1 MSLRASHLGIV
12 TGARVLLDDAT
23 FQVTAG
29 EKVALIG
36 PNGAGKTTL
45 LRTLAGELSPAAG
58 MVRLPEQFAWL
69 PQETTPRDDVA
80 HLLAYDHLLAASH
93 LAGIR
98 DDMAGLN
105 DQMHAA
111 DMAAIGHF
119 GHLEERFRLGG
130 GYELESTAER
140 IAAGLGLDEE
150 ALLREVGSLSGG
162 QRRRLELA
170 RVLLAGGDLLMLDEP
185 TNHLDAEAKA
195 FVMGFLRTSP
205 SAVLVVSH
213 DIDLMNESIDR
224 VFALEQ
230 GHLDI
235 YRGTYRQ
242 FLEKRADREAAIQRE
257 TTKAEREVARLQ
269 RTADKFRQGNATSA
283 RKRKGLE
290 QRIGRINDEQAGKL
304 SPVKR
309 RKLGV
314 RFPDPVRAGD
324 VVLTVDG
331 LTKRLGDK
339 TVLRKVE
346 FTVGRGEVF
355 LVVGPNGAGKTTLLR
370 CLAGIYAH
378 DAGSVR
384 LGSNVTLGHYA
395 QEHEDI
401 EAGTSV
407 LDTIQAA
414 ASPGVTT
421 AELRAILGHFGL
433 VGDVAHQDASTL
445 SGGEK
450 TKLSLGP
457 PGGGTGQPPAAR
469 RAHQQPRHR
478 LPGGRAGR
486 VAALQGHCGAGQP
499 RHRLRHPAGPQAR
512 HRAAVRQA
520 AALRRADARP
530 GAADTAASRPGPRR
544 PPGRLGPPGASPQI
558 DPCGTTH
565 SWSAPPIAAMRSK
578 SAS

>member
-1 MSLRASHLGIV
+1 M
-12 TGARVLLDDAT
+12 
-23 FQVTAG
+23 
-29 EKVALIG
+29 ALVG

-69 PQETTPRDDVA
+69 PQETTPLDDVA

-98 DDMAGLN
+98 DHMAGLN

-111 DMAAIGHF
+111 DMDAIDDF

-213 DIDLMNESIDR
+213 DIELMNESIDR

-242 FLEKRADREAAIQRE
+242 FLEKRADREAAIERE

-331 LTKRLGDK
+331 LTKRLGDQHGAAQGG
-339 TVLRKVE
+339 LHRRQ
-346 FTVGRGEVF
+346 GRG
-355 LVVGPNGAGKTTLLR
+355 LPRRRAPTAPARPRCCAAWPASTPTTPAASASAPTSPSGTTPRSTRTSRPAPASSTPSRRRPRRGSPPPSCGPSSATSASSATSPTRTRRPCRAGRRPSCRSPASWRVGPTSCCSTSPPTTSTSSSREAVLAALQHFKGTVVLVSHDIDFVTQLAPKHAIVLPSGKLLPFDER
-370 CLAGIYAH
+370 M
-378 DAGSVR
+378 
-384 LGSNVTLGHYA
+384 
-395 QEHEDI
+395 
-401 EAGTSV
+401 
-407 LDTIQAA
+407 LD
-414 ASPGVTT
+414 
-421 AELRAILGHFGL
+421 L
-433 VGDVAHQDASTL
+433 VPQT
-445 SGGEK
+445 
-450 TKLSLGP
+450 GP
-457 PGGGTGQPPAAR
+457 SQSAPVPAAR
-469 RAHQQPRHR
+469 
-478 LPGGRAGR
+478 
-486 VAALQGHCGAGQP
+486 QGADS
-499 RHRLRHPAGPQAR
+499 
-512 HRAAVRQA
+512 RQF
-520 AALRRADARP
+520 
-530 GAADTAASRPGPRR
+530 
-544 PPGRLGPPGASPQI
+544 
-558 DPCGTTH
+558 
-565 SWSAPPIAAMRSK
+565 
-578 SAS
+578 

>member
-23 FQVTAG
+23 FQVTTG

-69 PQETTPRDDVA
+69 PQETTPRDEVA
-80 HLLAYDHLLAASH
+80 HLLAYDHLVAASP
-93 LAGIR
+93 LARIR
-98 DDMAGLN
+98 DHMAGLN

-111 DMAAIGHF
+111 DMGAIDHF

-140 IAAGLGLDEE
+140 IAAGIGLDEE
-150 ALLREVGSLSGG
+150 ALLRDVGSLSGG

-230 GHLDI
+230 GHLDV
-235 YRGTYRQ
+235 YRGTYRE
-242 FLEKRADREAAIQRE
+242 FLAKRADREEAMQRE
-257 TTKAEREVARLQ
+257 STKAEREVARLQ

-331 LTKRLGDK
+331 LTKRLGEK

-346 FTVGRGEVF
+346 LTVGRGEVF

-370 CLAGIYAH
+370 CMAGIYAH

-450 TKLSLGP
+450 TKLSL
-457 PGGGTGQPPAAR
+457 AR
-469 RAHQQPRHR
+469 LVA
-478 LPGGRAGR
+478 GRANLLLLDEPTNNLDVASR
-486 VAALQGHCGAGQP
+486 EAVLAALQHFRGTVVLVSHDIDFVTQLAPKHAIVLPSGKLLPFDERMLDLVPQTGTSQAGSQAT
-499 RHRLRHPAGPQAR
+499 RVPAS
-512 HRAAVRQA
+512 
-520 AALRRADARP
+520 L
-530 GAADTAASRPGPRR
+530 
-544 PPGRLGPPGASPQI
+544 
-558 DPCGTTH
+558 
-565 SWSAPPIAAMRSK
+565 
-578 SAS
+578 